1 MSASTP
7 RYTRAARSHLP
18 ALLCG
23 MAELLRAAKASSL
36 SRPRTRSMSAIN
48 AGNRSDAASEK
59 PRTHIQYASELRS
72 TSTAGSSAPSSAA
85 PRAVPALARRLHS
98 V

>member
-1 MSASTP
+1 
-7 RYTRAARSHLP
+7 
-18 ALLCG
+18 
-23 MAELLRAAKASSL
+23 
-36 SRPRTRSMSAIN
+36 MSAIN